1 MAESKFIETDNLT
14 EYFTRGYE
22 FADKD
27 FKSIG
32 LYIND
37 KAVISGAL
45 RLAYLLW
52 PDDRDTF
59 KPHIRMFVQI
69 FRDGY
74 RAHKNLKISKELKIE
89 DLMNISVETAKVFN
103 SIAREDGL
111 ISDND

>member
-1 MAESKFIETDNLT
+1 MSQPMFIETGDLS

-32 LYIND
+32 SYIND
-37 KAVISGAL
+37 NDVISGAL
-45 RLAYLLW
+45 RLAYLVW
-52 PDDRDTF
+52 PDDKDTF

-74 RAHKNLKISKELKIE
+74 RAHKNLKFSNKILFE
-89 DLMNISVETAKVFN
+89 DLMKLSIDTAKAFDSV
-103 SIAREDGL
+103 ARELEEPKD
-111 ISDND
+111 

>member
-1 MAESKFIETDNLT
+1 MAESKFIKTDNLN

-22 FADKD
+22 FAETDLKEKGQYTSED
-27 FKSIG
+27 NIITGS
-32 LYIND
+32 LH
-37 KAVISGAL
+37 
-45 RLAYLLW
+45 LAYLLW

-74 RAHKNLKISKELKIE
+74 RAHKNLKLSKELKIE
-89 DLMNISVETAKVFN
+89 DIMNVSVETAKVFN

-111 ISDND
+111 ISDDD

>member
-1 MAESKFIETDNLT
+1 MAKSLFIQSDDVS

-22 FADKD
+22 FAEKD

-32 LYIND
+32 SYIND
-37 KAVISGAL
+37 NDVISGAL

-52 PDDRDTF
+52 PDDKDTF

-74 RAHKNLKISKELKIE
+74 RAHKNLKFSNKILFE
-89 DLMNISVETAKVFN
+89 DLMKLSIDTAKAFDSV
-103 SIAREDGL
+103 ARELEEPKD
-111 ISDND
+111 

>member
-1 MAESKFIETDNLT
+1 MEESKFIETDNLN

-22 FADKD
+22 FAEIDLKQKGQYAPD
-27 FKSIG
+27 DG
-32 LYIND
+32 
-37 KAVISGAL
+37 VITGSL
-45 RLAYLLW
+45 HLAYLVW

-74 RAHKNLKISKELKIE
+74 RAHKSLKISKELKIE
-89 DLMNISVETAKVFN
+89 NLMNVSVETAKVFN

-111 ISDND
+111 ISEDE

>member
-1 MAESKFIETDNLT
+1 MSKSLFIQSDDLS

-27 FKSIG
+27 LKEKGQYVSED
-32 LYIND
+32 N
-37 KAVISGAL
+37 VITGSL
-45 RLAYLLW
+45 HLAYLLW
-52 PDDRDTF
+52 PDDKDTF

-89 DLMNISVETAKVFN
+89 DLMNISVKTAKVFN